1 MNPSDITNLIET
13 AGRIRKSEKH
23 PMPFFLL
30 SWTAWEA
37 MRMRLLR
44 VVINRQ
50 GWPIKTATLVLGE
63 QRVSTME
70 HTACLLEELGAG
82 NPNEW
87 TGISGKIWRK
97 LIEIQPIR
105 NRLSHGFMTLNPAL
119 IRAAGDL
126 VFAFLEYRCW
136 LEAIKIPDINGGI
149 VRTGCLLKRT
159 NIKKADALKSEDSL
173 RSKLTLGNNRK
184 RGKGRKTL
192 PDISGLIAL
201 SSVIKE

>member
-1 MNPSDITNLIET
+1 
-13 AGRIRKSEKH
+13 
-23 PMPFFLL
+23 MPFFLL

-50 GWPIKTATLVLGE
+50 GWPIKTATLILGE
-63 QRVSTME
+63 QRISTME

-82 NPNEW
+82 NPSQW
-87 TGISGKIWRK
+87 RGLSGKTWRK

-105 NRLSHGFMTLNPAL
+105 NRLSHGFKTLDPAL

-126 VFAFLEYRCW
+126 VLAALEFRCW
-136 LEAIKIPDINGGI
+136 LEAIEIHDINGGI

-159 NIKKADALKSEDSL
+159 NIHKTGVLRDEDSL
-173 RSKLTLGNNRK
+173 RSRLTLGNDRK
-184 RGKGRKTL
+184 RGKGSKRL
-192 PDISGLIAL
+192 PDMAGLIAL
-201 SSVIKE
+201 TYVLRGDNQTC

>member
-50 GWPIKTATLVLGE
+50 RWPIKTATLVLGD
-63 QRVSTME
+63 QRVSTIE

-105 NRLSHGFMTLNPAL
+105 NRLSHGFKTLNPAL

-126 VFAFLEYRCW
+126 MLASLQYRCW
-136 LEAIKIPDINGGI
+136 LEAIEIPDISGGY

-159 NIKKADALKSEDSL
+159 NIQKTDALKNEDSL

-184 RGKGRKTL
+184 RGKGNKRL
-192 PDISGLIAL
+192 PDISGLIAIT
-201 SSVIKE
+201 SVIKK